1 MNDCSMTQNQPET
14 PRIVIAIPLF
24 NHGKTV
30 RDVAIRALAVHDKVM
45 VVDDGSTDGGAD
57 TLAGLDIRLVR
68 HPMNRG
74 KGTAIMT
81 AAREARSMGMTHMV
95 TIDADGQHDPVE
107 FDRFAQTIQRN
118 PSAILVG
125 RRDFRGV
132 SIPRGRRF
140 GRAFSNFWLRAQTG
154 RRIGDAQSGFR
165 AYPLNVLERL
175 KLREK
180 GFTFEIEVLVKAA
193 WAGVE
198 LVDVD
203 VSVVYAPKGGYVS
216 HFRMVGDN
224 ARLSLLNAR
233 LTTRAMMPW
242 PHRKIEVSSS
252 GQGRDKVSLLHPVR
266 SLRSLMRGDNTPR
279 RLAAA
284 GALGVFLGAL
294 PLIAFHTVAILFS
307 ASFLRLNKIAA
318 VAASQV
324 CMPPL
329 VPAMCIEIGYFLRHG
344 RFLTEISLETLGYQ
358 GLERL
363 YEWLLGS
370 LILGPLL
377 AAAMGGFIYLT
388 ASLIRY
394 REEPVPPDGGGNPGR

>member
-1 MNDCSMTQNQPET
+1 
-14 PRIVIAIPLF
+14 
-24 NHGKTV
+24 
-30 RDVAIRALAVHDKVM
+30 
-45 VVDDGSTDGGAD
+45 
-57 TLAGLDIRLVR
+57 
-68 HPMNRG
+68 
-74 KGTAIMT
+74 MT
-81 AAREARSMGMTHMV
+81 AARAARSMGMTHMV
-95 TIDADGQHDPVE
+95 TIDADGQHDPDE
-107 FDRFAQTIQRN
+107 FERFVTVMQRN

-125 RRDFRGV
+125 RRDFSSD

-165 AYPLNVLERL
+165 AYPLKVLEKL

-203 VSVVYAPKGGYVS
+203 VSVVYAPEGGYVS
-216 HFRMVGDN
+216 HFRMFSDN
-224 ARLSLLNAR
+224 ARLSLLNAC
-233 LTTRAMMPW
+233 LTTRAMIPW
-242 PHRKIEVSSS
+242 PHRQLAPS
-252 GQGRDKVSLLHPVR
+252 GQVREKISLLHPVR
-266 SLRSLMRGDNTPR
+266 SLRILMSGDNTPK

-294 PLIAFHTVAILFS
+294 PLIALHTAAILFS

-329 VPAMCIEIGYFLRHG
+329 VPAMCIELGYFLRHG
-344 RFLTEISLETLGYQ
+344 RFLTEISVETLGYQ
-358 GLERL
+358 GLERIW
-363 YEWLLGS
+363 EWLLGS
-370 LILGPLL
+370 LVLAPLL
-377 AAAMGGFIYLT
+377 SALMGGLIHLT

-394 REEPVPPDGGGNPGR
+394 REAPLPANGKGRRERR